1 MPIRYRKTKDILVE
15 ILTNE
20 HLESYPIKFTQQ
32 TSSKEHFRENINKFL
47 KKEKVW
53 CIELPKPYDK
63 KYMILAGDYGS
74 LQTIK
79 YENKTI
85 ARRDIQRRYKNIEDD
100 EQFFESIE
108 KSINKSEVFGFMA
121 NRAQINFRNNVERIK
136 NVVKTQ
142 KFKLHS
148 ALLDP
153 NISYRAYPIFKNK

>member
-1 MPIRYRKTKDILVE
+1 MPIRYRKTTDILEE

-20 HLESYPIKFTQQ
+20 HLESYPITFTQQ
-32 TSSKEHFRENINKFL
+32 TRTKEHFRENINKFL

-63 KYMILAGDYGS
+63 KYTILAGDYGS

-100 EQFFESIE
+100 EQLFESIE
-108 KSINKSEVFGFMA
+108 NINKSEVFGFMA
-121 NRAQINFRNNVERIK
+121 NHEQMHFRNNVKQIK
-136 NVVKTQ
+136 NVVKKQ
-142 KFKLHS
+142 KNKLHS

-153 NISYRAYPIFKNK
+153 NISYRAYPIFKIK